1 MKKLIIILLFTAC
14 SVNPFKEDFLL
25 NIKGD
30 YSYGSPPK
38 EEFFEIKKNG
48 DFILKGIRYSFV
60 EALSP
65 TNAAYF
71 LDDIQYAGIIL
82 NTANNQLREIHSKTI
97 DQDGIDFS
105 TSTHI
110 ANKKPEFSPVK

>member
-38 EEFFEIKKNG
+38 EEF
-48 DFILKGIRYSFV
+48 
-60 EALSP
+60 
-65 TNAAYF
+65 
-71 LDDIQYAGIIL
+71 
-82 NTANNQLREIHSKTI
+82 LR
-97 DQDGIDFS
+97 
-105 TSTHI
+105 
-110 ANKKPEFSPVK
+110 